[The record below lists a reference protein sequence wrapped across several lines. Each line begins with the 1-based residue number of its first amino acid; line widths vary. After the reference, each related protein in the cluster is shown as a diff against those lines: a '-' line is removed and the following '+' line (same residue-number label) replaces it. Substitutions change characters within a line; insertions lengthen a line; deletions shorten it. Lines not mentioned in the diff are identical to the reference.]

1 MPIGRRE
8 SRGPVNWAE
17 IRRRVDDVGRALAG
31 ETAASPERVREV
43 LEERARALARPAI
56 PPSAGDALELVTFS
70 LANETYAIESRS
82 VMAVFRLT
90 ELSPLPGAEPPVTGV
105 TVWRGELL
113 TILDLRPL
121 VGLSVTAL
129 SDLSRVIVLGV
140 DRPELGVLADAVLSI
155 VTVAASEVQQLPQGG
170 PTRQEYLRG
179 VTPAAVVLLD
189 GERVLH
195 LLAGDPA

>member
-1 MPIGRRE
+1 MPMGRRE
-8 SRGPVNWAE
+8 PRGPVNWAE

-31 ETAASPERVREV
+31 ETAATPERVREV

-129 SDLSRVIVLGV
+129 NDLSRVIVLGV